1 MSDLDIDDDL
11 DDLFSYDID
20 EIGTTYDPGGDAQE
34 ATDQASSNTTKAAT
48 TGKGKEKDEGDLGV
62 DEEVKI
68 RKRKPVVKLTE
79 DRFVFIFA
87 KARFRSV
94 LRTQDGGPEDADDT
108 VHSSRLIGPDGI
120 PYLQQHAA
128 KKLKFKGKGHE
139 IADLGRLL
147 NFYQIWADN
156 MYPKANF
163 KDVLEIIEKLG
174 SSRGM
179 QRQREEWIE
188 EFKMKQLEEDDRLVG
203 RAREVLAKDEPTTDH
218 LGRKIIRVADPSRG
232 KPESEATKA
241 ADANREQANADAGD
255 SLFFHDDDDDLDED
269 LDELDAIMREAENP
283 KATGSKAADQPDHDE
298 MDELDAI
305 MREMEENPAPKEKPQ
320 VTGLQ
325 ALKIDDSED
334 EFEEAMAAIRE
345 GNN

>member
-1 MSDLDIDDDL
+1 MSDLEDDL

-20 EIGTTYDPGGDAQE
+20 EIDTTHGPGRDADE
-34 ATDQASSNTTKAAT
+34 NADHPSETTASNANKTATK
-48 TGKGKEKDEGDLGV
+48 GKGKEKDEGDVGV
-62 DEEVKI
+62 DEEIKI

-79 DRFVFIFA
+79 DR
-87 KARFRSV
+87 
-94 LRTQDGGPEDADDT
+94 L
-108 VHSSRLIGPDGI
+108 LGPDGI

-128 KKLKFKGKGHE
+128 KKIKFKGKGHE

-179 QRQREEWIE
+179 QRRREEWIE
-188 EFKMKQLEEDDRLVG
+188 EYKMKQHEEDDRLVG
-203 RAREVLAKDEPTTDH
+203 RARELLAKDDPTTDH
-218 LGRKIIRVADPSRG
+218 MGRKIIRVPNPSRRIVD
-232 KPESEATKA
+232 SEATNS
-241 ADANREQANADAGD
+241 ADMNREQANAKAGD
-255 SLFFHDDDDDLDED
+255 SLFFQDDDDDLGDD

-283 KATGSKAADQPDHDE
+283 KVTASGAGNQPGHDE

-305 MREMEENPAPKEKPQ
+305 MREMEEDTGSPEKPQ
-320 VTGLQ
+320 ATNRQ
-325 ALKIDDSED
+325 ARKIVESDD

-345 GNN
+345 NDK